1 MVMQQ
6 IAMRKY
12 PLLIIFA
19 PRAPLFK
26 RNLIGPIASKDTP
39 KKIGDEDSNR
49 FKNLGAPKGGSNLV
63 GALEVFIHFTHEE
76 IIGRI
81 IFFA

>member
-1 MVMQQ
+1 MVMTQMA
-6 IAMRKY
+6 IRKY
-12 PLLIIFA
+12 PLLMVFA
-19 PRAPLFK
+19 QRVPLFK
-26 RNLIGPIASKDTP
+26 KNFIGPIASKDTP

-63 GALEVFIHFTHEE
+63 GAFEVFIHFTHAE
-76 IIGRI
+76 INGRI

>member
-1 MVMQQ
+1 MAIRQYSLLMV
-6 IAMRKY
+6 
-12 PLLIIFA
+12 FT
-19 PRAPLFK
+19 PRSPLFQ
-26 RNLIGPIASKDTP
+26 RIVIGPIASKDTP
-39 KKIGDEDSNR
+39 KKIGDDDSNR
-49 FKNLGAPKGGSNLV
+49 FKNLGAPNGGSNLV